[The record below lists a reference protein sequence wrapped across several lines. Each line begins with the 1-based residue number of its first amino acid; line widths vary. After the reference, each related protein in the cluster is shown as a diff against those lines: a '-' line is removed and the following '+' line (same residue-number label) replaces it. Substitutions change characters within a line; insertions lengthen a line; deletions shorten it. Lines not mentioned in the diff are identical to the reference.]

1 MAQQIKRS
9 ELVSELHEK
18 IMQEHEVNYK
28 GILDTLSRIYLIT
41 QRLMQVSEE
50 EKEKAKEVVSKTFR
64 GASLRQTM
72 LAAYNNSVKEML
84 LMKNKGA
91 VLKSLN
97 ETNARINELKER
109 FAEISDKE
117 VEELQRTEELNKIFD
132 GPLKSYI
139 QLSDRIINA
148 ESEIVK
154 GIISRKEAGIIKRAV
169 VGHEINVKKRSIK
182 TLEGYMERDK
192 NLTDQIIEGCRSI
205 IDSIKEVYGALADMQ
220 KNIATIKTLLN
231 QPEPPHQRIM
241 ALIGTIYKNIESYEQ
256 NLGRLYKEL
265 KTVSKKA
272 EEIKSK
278 IEESEKTPE
287 LEEKYSAKII
297 EFVGRLNLPNSL

>member
-1 MAQQIKRS
+1 MVQQIKRS
-9 ELVSELHEK
+9 ELVSDLRER
-18 IMQEHEVNYK
+18 IRQEHEVNYK

-50 EKEKAKEVVSKTFR
+50 EKEKTKEIISTTFR

-117 VEELQRTEELNKIFD
+117 
-132 GPLKSYI
+132 
-139 QLSDRIINA
+139 
-148 ESEIVK
+148 
-154 GIISRKEAGIIKRAV
+154 AGIIKRAV

-205 IDSIKEVYGALADMQ
+205 IDSIKGVYGALADMQ

-278 IEESEKTPE
+278 IEEAEKTPE

-297 EFVGRLNLPNSL
+297 DFVERLNLPNSL